1 MIDVLP
7 EGEALGYLG
16 PSELCALM
24 HTCEGWRKRAGCNAL
39 WRAVAKRSPFVR
51 ALDLDDGVDWRQIC
65 AHAHDGPRP
74 PVAGRTA
81 AVPDPAD
88 ASYVLVV
95 AAQPMRRPNS
105 NRAVV
110 LGGARGLPAA
120 EIRDAFAAVVPAA
133 AIAEIAPTRAVFR
146 SDAAAEAATRFDGI
160 SLRGRRLRVRLEA
173 DDAWRTVAFL
183 PLAFLSPLAL
193 RTVDRVDDALLRADE
208 AGARVVRFTVVAY
221 SRAGLFQPTV
231 AFKQDLPRAALEEDP
246 AAQKLFWSN
255 ARYNAIGTAPSL
267 YRGFFCWAADDVRW
281 GHLRV
286 SRSRRAAAAS
296 CGFCARDA
304 PRKLRCCEA
313 TYFCDAECAR
323 QAWLFSHRKRCPRE
337 APVE

>member
-1 MIDVLP
+1 MNFIIDTSH
-7 EGEALGYLG
+7 A
-16 PSELCALM
+16 
-24 HTCEGWRKRAGCNAL
+24 
-39 WRAVAKRSPFVR
+39 RSRV
-51 ALDLDDGVDWRQIC
+51 DDGVDWRQIC

-183 PLAFLSPLAL
+183 RAARERRVRL
-193 RTVDRVDDALLRADE
+193 R
-208 AGARVVRFTVVAY
+208 
-221 SRAGLFQPTV
+221 RAGRGPRRGLRGDAVPPRHGV
-231 AFKQDLPRAALEEDP
+231 IRRRDRGLGAPIVGPRAA
-246 AAQKLFWSN
+246 
-255 ARYNAIGTAPSL
+255 
-267 YRGFFCWAADDVRW
+267 
-281 GHLRV
+281 
-286 SRSRRAAAAS
+286 
-296 CGFCARDA
+296 
-304 PRKLRCCEA
+304 
-313 TYFCDAECAR
+313 
-323 QAWLFSHRKRCPRE
+323 
-337 APVE
+337 